1 VPTLADSLVSSTAR
15 PLNVRMRPDLAVR
28 ETRYQGTPFWVIKD
42 PVGLNYFRFQ
52 EEEYNILLWLN
63 GHTSLDELKRRF
75 ERQFAPQKI
84 GLDELGRLI
93 GTLHR
98 SNLVIADLPGQG
110 PQLMKRRREKR
121 RQKLLGTFTNILAIR
136 FKGID
141 PERILTAM
149 LPYTRWFFS
158 KWAAATCILFGLSAL
173 LLVAVQF
180 DVFRAKLPTFHQFF
194 AAQNWIWLAV
204 AMAVTKV
211 IHEFGHGLSCKY
223 FGGECHEMGAMLLV
237 FTPCLYCNVSDSW
250 MLPNKWQRAFI
261 GAAGMYVELVIA
273 SIATYIWW
281 FSDSGT
287 IVNQLALSTMFVC
300 SVSTLMFNANP
311 LMRYDGYYILS
322 DLTEI
327 PNLRQKATTIL
338 SRKAGKW
345 CLGLKEP
352 DDPFLP
358 ERHQIFFALYSVAS
372 AVYMWLVTFSI
383 LYFLYKVLEPY
394 RLQIIGQI
402 LAGFSL
408 VSLVGMPLY
417 KLGRFFYLP
426 GRIDQVKKPRL
437 FATLGVLAVIAAAI
451 VFIPLPYRIVTP
463 MEIRPRNPDTVY
475 VSVPGRIAQ
484 VFVKPGETV
493 VAGQKIAQLENLDLE
508 KKIVDL
514 QSRREKLLARRESLE
529 EQRLIPGGTAIDPVA
544 ETVKM
549 LDSIT
554 EQLNKAVE
562 EKSRL
567 TLVAPKSGTIFVP
580 ESRPEKPGDDIELAA
595 WSGTP
600 LDPINLGAML
610 EKSEFCQIGNPHLMN
625 AVVVVDQTDIDFVQP
640 NQVVDVKIDVLPHE
654 TFSTKVEFVSP
665 EPMEFMS
672 KQLSNKGYGDVETV
686 TDERGQEKPI
696 NTMYPVEAILEDPE
710 GIVRPGMRGRA
721 KIHAGYQTLGQ
732 RGWRWLKR
740 TFNFDL

>member
-1 VPTLADSLVSSTAR
+1 MPTLADSLVSSTAR

-28 ETRYQGTPFWVIKD
+28 ETRYQGTPYWVIKD

-52 EEEYNILLWLN
+52 EEEYNILLWLD
-63 GHTSLDELKRRF
+63 GHSSLDELKRRF

-121 RQKLLGTFTNILAIR
+121 RQKLLGTLTNILAIR

-158 KWAAATCILFGLSAL
+158 KWTATLCILFGLSAL

-204 AMAVTKV
+204 AMAITKV

-250 MLPNKWQRAFI
+250 MLPSKWQRAFI

-281 FSDSGT
+281 FSDPGT

-327 PNLRQKATTIL
+327 PNLRQKASTIL
-338 SRKAGKW
+338 HRKAGKW

-358 ERHQIFFALYSVAS
+358 ERHQSVLRS
-372 AVYMWLVTFSI
+372 V
-383 LYFLYKVLEPY
+383 
-394 RLQIIGQI
+394 
-402 LAGFSL
+402 
-408 VSLVGMPLY
+408 
-417 KLGRFFYLP
+417 LGRLGDLHVAGDVLNSLLLVQSARAISAANHRTNP
-426 GRIDQVKKPRL
+426 GRV
-437 FATLGVLAVIAAAI
+437 FARQSGGHAALQA
-451 VFIPLPYRIVTP
+451 
-463 MEIRPRNPDTVY
+463 RPFLLSAWEDR
-475 VSVPGRIAQ
+475 SSEEAASICHAWR
-484 VFVKPGETV
+484 
-493 VAGQKIAQLENLDLE
+493 AG
-508 KKIVDL
+508 
-514 QSRREKLLARRESLE
+514 
-529 EQRLIPGGTAIDPVA
+529 
-544 ETVKM
+544 
-549 LDSIT
+549 
-554 EQLNKAVE
+554 
-562 EKSRL
+562 
-567 TLVAPKSGTIFVP
+567 
-580 ESRPEKPGDDIELAA
+580 
-595 WSGTP
+595 
-600 LDPINLGAML
+600 
-610 EKSEFCQIGNPHLMN
+610 
-625 AVVVVDQTDIDFVQP
+625 
-640 NQVVDVKIDVLPHE
+640 
-654 TFSTKVEFVSP
+654 
-665 EPMEFMS
+665 
-672 KQLSNKGYGDVETV
+672 
-686 TDERGQEKPI
+686 
-696 NTMYPVEAILEDPE
+696 
-710 GIVRPGMRGRA
+710 RGRGGDR
-721 KIHAGYQTLGQ
+721 IHPAAVPHRDADGSACAIQTLCMCP
-732 RGWRWLKR
+732 
-740 TFNFDL
+740 